1 MTIWH
6 GYRQL
11 IRPLLFQLPP
21 ETAHHLV
28 LQSLD
33 ILPAWCLKTPK
44 LGHPVEAMGLH
55 FPNPLG
61 IAAGLDK
68 NAEYLS
74 GLAKLGLGF
83 IEVGTVTPKPQPGN
97 PRPRLFRL
105 PGGRALINRMGF
117 NNHGVHALVDRLN
130 STSYRGILGVNIG
143 KNKDTS
149 LNAAAEDYEYCMA
162 HVYPLASYITIN
174 ISSPN
179 TPDLRQL
186 QQGDYFF
193 NLISRLTHQQK
204 LLADYHQK
212 LVPLVV
218 KISPDESTDSLK
230 KIAAV
235 LLEQGVAGII
245 ATNTTASRDQVK
257 GLMHAEEMGGLS
269 GAPLRDRALS
279 CLHLLKQEVG
289 DTITLIGSGGI
300 DSASA
305 IQERLEAGADLVQV
319 YTGLIYEGFALF
331 RP

>member
-1 MTIWH
+1 
-6 GYRQL
+6 
-11 IRPLLFQLPP
+11 
-21 ETAHHLV
+21 
-28 LQSLD
+28 
-33 ILPAWCLKTPK
+33 
-44 LGHPVEAMGLH
+44 
-55 FPNPLG
+55 
-61 IAAGLDK
+61 
-68 NAEYLS
+68 
-74 GLAKLGLGF
+74 
-83 IEVGTVTPKPQPGN
+83 
-97 PRPRLFRL
+97 
-105 PGGRALINRMGF
+105 MGF